1 MAYVFSF
8 DERSGIAFSK
18 NAGGAVVP
26 RAGVVG
32 VPFRGAPR
40 LDRGERSE
48 PGRHGGDRLRKQPS
62 SRSGKKQPKRHPQN
76 TALGRAS
83 ASATE

>member
-18 NAGGAVVP
+18 KAGGAVVP

-48 PGRHGGDRLRKQPS
+48 PGTHGGT
-62 SRSGKKQPKRHPQN
+62 G
-76 TALGRAS
+76 
-83 ASATE
+83 

>member
-18 NAGGAVVP
+18 KAGGAVGP

-40 LDRGERSE
+40 LDRGEFNE
-48 PGRHGGDRLRKQPS
+48 PGTHGGT
-62 SRSGKKQPKRHPQN
+62 G
-76 TALGRAS
+76 
-83 ASATE
+83 

>member
-1 MAYVFSF
+1 MAYVFSV

-18 NAGGAVVP
+18 KPGGAVVL
-26 RAGVVG
+26 RAGVGG

-48 PGRHGGDRLRKQPS
+48 PGTHGGT
-62 SRSGKKQPKRHPQN
+62 G
-76 TALGRAS
+76 
-83 ASATE
+83 

>member
-1 MAYVFSF
+1 LAYVFSF

-18 NAGGAVVP
+18 NAGGAAVP

-48 PGRHGGDRLRKQPS
+48 SGTRGGPAEKATKLQVGGKTAKETSPRTLRKAV
-62 SRSGKKQPKRHPQN
+62 HPP
-76 TALGRAS
+76 
-83 ASATE
+83 

>member
-1 MAYVFSF
+1 MATSFALRRIECTGFLLVVGGVAVSGICFSF

-48 PGRHGGDRLRKQPS
+48 SGTDGGT
-62 SRSGKKQPKRHPQN
+62 G
-76 TALGRAS
+76 
-83 ASATE
+83 